1 MKHLDFQK
9 DRISVYGIWL
19 GAGIVVGIFLRAFQ
33 VNWQAI
39 GITIGVILIAVV
51 LSELWEYRRK
61 RSFYEKLENNLSE
74 LDQKYLIANM
84 ISEPDFYEGKILYE
98 ALYESNK
105 SMCEQVAEYRRQN
118 QTFKDYIEM
127 WVHEIKLP
135 VSSLLLMCHNN
146 PALGERFIMQLHRI
160 DGLIEHVLYYAR
172 SENAEKDYIIK
183 EVSLKRV
190 LTDVAVKNRESL
202 QLNQIELQAEGLAI
216 QVLTDGKW
224 LEFMLGQL
232 MANSIKY
239 ISHERKPEISVW
251 AEEFPD
257 QTVLHFR
264 DNGIGIPES
273 DLPYIYEK
281 SFTGENGR
289 STSKSTGMGLYIVKN
304 LCDRLGH
311 NISVKSVQG
320 EFTEVMITFAK
331 HDWFFRQC

>member
-1 MKHLDFQK
+1 M
-9 DRISVYGIWL
+9 
-19 GAGIVVGIFLRAFQ
+19 
-33 VNWQAI
+33 
-39 GITIGVILIAVV
+39 
-51 LSELWEYRRK
+51 
-61 RSFYEKLENNLSE
+61 
-74 LDQKYLIANM
+74 
-84 ISEPDFYEGKILYE
+84 
-98 ALYESNK
+98 
-105 SMCEQVAEYRRQN
+105 
-118 QTFKDYIEM
+118 
-127 WVHEIKLP
+127 
-135 VSSLLLMCHNN
+135 
-146 PALGERFIMQLHRI
+146 
-160 DGLIEHVLYYAR
+160 
-172 SENAEKDYIIK
+172 
-183 EVSLKRV
+183 

-202 QLNQIELQAEGLAI
+202 QLNQIELQAEGLAV